1 MTQLLGTRRK
11 ARVIALQVLYE
22 VDLTNHGA
30 QETIDRFMAEQSLP
44 EENCLF
50 VRNLVDGIIS
60 NIDEL
65 DNYIRG
71 FATAWPVEQLA
82 LIDRNILRL
91 AIYEILIEHTVP
103 LKVAINEAIE
113 LAKKFGGDNS
123 ARFVNGVLSSVSTL
137 ALKLEKE
144 TE

>member
-1 MTQLLGTRRK
+1 MTQMLGTRRK
-11 ARVIALQVLYE
+11 ARVIALQILYE

-30 QETIDRFMAEQSLP
+30 QETIDRFMAEQALP
-44 EENCLF
+44 EENRLF
-50 VRNLVDGIIS
+50 VRSLVDGIIS
-60 NIDEL
+60 NIDDL
-65 DNYIRG
+65 DNYIRE

-91 AIYEILIEHTVP
+91 AIYEILIGHTVP

-123 ARFVNGVLSSVSTL
+123 ARFVNGVLSTVSTL

>member
-1 MTQLLGTRRK
+1 MTQMLGTRRK
-11 ARVIALQVLYE
+11 ARVIALQILYE
-22 VDLTNHGA
+22 VDLTNHEA
-30 QETIDRFMAEQSLP
+30 QETIDRFMAEQALP
-44 EENCLF
+44 EENRLF
-50 VRNLVDGIIS
+50 VRSLVDGIIS
-60 NIDEL
+60 NIDDL
-65 DNYIRG
+65 DNYIRE

>member
-1 MTQLLGTRRK
+1 MTQMLGTRRK

-30 QETIDRFMAEQSLP
+30 QETIDRFMTEQALP
-44 EENCLF
+44 EENRLF
-50 VRNLVDGIIS
+50 VRSLVDGIIS
-60 NIDEL
+60 NIDDL
-65 DNYIRG
+65 DNYIRE

>member
-1 MTQLLGTRRK
+1 MLGTRRK
-11 ARVIALQVLYE
+11 ARVIALQILYE

-30 QETIDRFMAEQSLP
+30 QETIDRFMAEQALP
-44 EENCLF
+44 EENRLF
-50 VRNLVDGIIS
+50 VRSLVDGIIS
-60 NIDEL
+60 NIDDL
-65 DNYIRG
+65 DNYIRE

-91 AIYEILIEHTVP
+91 AIYEILIGHTVP

-123 ARFVNGVLSSVSTL
+123 ARFVNGVLSTVSTL

>member
-1 MTQLLGTRRK
+1 MTQMLGTRRK
-11 ARVIALQVLYE
+11 ARVIALQILYE

-30 QETIDRFMAEQSLP
+30 QETIDRFMTEQALP
-44 EENCLF
+44 EENRLF
-50 VRNLVDGIIS
+50 VRSLVDGIIS
-60 NIDEL
+60 NIDDL
-65 DNYIRG
+65 DNYIRE

-91 AIYEILIEHTVP
+91 AIYEILIGHTVP

-123 ARFVNGVLSSVSTL
+123 ARFVNGVLSTVSTL

>member
-1 MTQLLGTRRK
+1 MTQMLGTRRK
-11 ARVIALQVLYE
+11 ARVIALQILYE

-30 QETIDRFMAEQSLP
+30 QETIDRFMTEQALP
-44 EENCLF
+44 EENRLF
-50 VRNLVDGIIS
+50 VRSLVDGIIS
-60 NIDEL
+60 NIDDL
-65 DNYIRG
+65 DNYIRE